1 MPTPS
6 ALARPIALWLW
17 CVAGLVF
24 AMVLVGGATRL
35 TQSGLSIVEWRPI
48 TGAVPPLSQEDWQ
61 AEFAKYKTI
70 PQYERLNRGMSLDEF
85 KAIYWWEWGHRL
97 LGRLIGVVF
106 AVPFLWFLWRR
117 AIDQRLAAAL
127 AGIFVLG
134 GVQGAVGWWMVSSG
148 LTERV
153 SVSQYR
159 LAFHLTLASLIY
171 AALVAVADGAWP
183 RAPEPAGIVRAPQRL
198 RLTAV
203 ALLGLVIGQI
213 FLGAL
218 VAGLHAGLIYGTWP
232 LIDGAIV
239 PPAASLLFEQPP
251 WRNFFENT
259 LTVQFDHRMA
269 AYGIVALALFHA
281 IDAHRNAAKPTYQ
294 DERQRTRDRC
304 PGASNGRDYHAGARC
319 PDRSG
324 APAPGDRHGDADR
337 GNPQC
342 ARRIPGAAFRQAAR
356 PPRRRVGK
364 IAWHGGLDAFGPD
377 AIWPTRCG
385 RDLPRM
391 PPAAA
396 PRGQNRRRR
405 SRKGPDAMRCDFAH
419 PTRPRR
425 PSHGAFLPAR
435 KSPRSRDAQPSL
447 LTWRARPK
455 ARQSGGTSR
464 VITEPDAT

>member
-117 AIDQRLAAAL
+117 AIDRRLAAAL

-281 IDAHRNAAKPTYQ
+281 IDAHRNAGSQPIKTSASVLAIVVLGQATVGIITLVHGVPIGLALLHQAIAMVTLTVATLNARAVFRVQPFAK
-294 DERQRTRDRC
+294 RR
-304 PGASNGRDYHAGARC
+304 GRRA
-319 PDRSG
+319 
-324 APAPGDRHGDADR
+324 
-337 GNPQC
+337 
-342 ARRIPGAAFRQAAR
+342 
-356 PPRRRVGK
+356 VGW
-364 IAWHGGLDAFGPD
+364 A
-377 AIWPTRCG
+377 
-385 RDLPRM
+385 
-391 PPAAA
+391 
-396 PRGQNRRRR
+396 
-405 SRKGPDAMRCDFAH
+405 
-419 PTRPRR
+419 
-425 PSHGAFLPAR
+425 
-435 KSPRSRDAQPSL
+435 KSP
-447 LTWRARPK
+447 
-455 ARQSGGTSR
+455 GTA
-464 VITEPDAT
+464 V